1 MREEI
6 GLNNETIKTNSNTV
20 SELYNEIKNIHNFS
34 IDKKNLKIA
43 INNSFVKWNKNISND
58 DTIIFI
64 PPVAGG

>member
-43 INNSFVKWNKNISND
+43 INNYFAEWNEDIQDND
-58 DTIIFI
+58 TVIFI